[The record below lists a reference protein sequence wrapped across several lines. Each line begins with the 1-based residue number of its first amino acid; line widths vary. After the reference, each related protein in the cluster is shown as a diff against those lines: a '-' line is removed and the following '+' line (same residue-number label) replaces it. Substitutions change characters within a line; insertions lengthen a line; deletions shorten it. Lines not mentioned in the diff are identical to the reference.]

1 VLFATNSC
9 ILIKEG
15 GVTPHNY
22 KETKIMK
29 VTKTPLLHTIEQ
41 TRQLLACGRNTV
53 YNLVSRNELTLIKMG
68 RRSLIT
74 DESIRD
80 YVAQKI
86 LEAQTRLNLEDAVS
100 LNARRSS

>member
-1 VLFATNSC
+1 MTVKNTQ
-9 ILIKEG
+9 
-15 GVTPHNY
+15 
-22 KETKIMK
+22 
-29 VTKTPLLHTIEQ
+29 LLHTIEQ
-41 TRQLLACGRNTV
+41 TRRLLACGRNTV
-53 YNLVSRNELTLIKMG
+53 YNLVSRNELTLIKIG

-86 LEAQTRLNLEDAVS
+86 LEAQTRLNLEDAAS

>member
-1 VLFATNSC
+1 MTVKNTQ
-9 ILIKEG
+9 
-15 GVTPHNY
+15 
-22 KETKIMK
+22 
-29 VTKTPLLHTIEQ
+29 LLHTIEQ
-41 TRQLLACGRNTV
+41 TRRLLACGRNTV
-53 YNLVSRNELTLIKMG
+53 YNLVRRNELTLIKMG

-86 LEAQTRLNLEDAVS
+86 LEAQTRLNLEDTVS

>member
-1 VLFATNSC
+1 
-9 ILIKEG
+9 
-15 GVTPHNY
+15 
-22 KETKIMK
+22 MK
-29 VTKTPLLHTIEQ
+29 DTKTQLLHTIEQ

-74 DESIRD
+74 DESIRE

-86 LEAQTRLNLEDAVS
+86 LEAQTRLNLKDAAP